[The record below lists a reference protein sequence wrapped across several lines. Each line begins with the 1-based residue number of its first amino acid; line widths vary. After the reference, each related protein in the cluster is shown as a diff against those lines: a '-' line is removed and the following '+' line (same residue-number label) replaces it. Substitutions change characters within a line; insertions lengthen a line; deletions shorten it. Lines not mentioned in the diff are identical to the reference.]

1 VAIGLSTTL
10 IQSLLNTL
18 RNVSYVETAVYVKLH
33 TGDPGAAG
41 SGFPASET
49 TRKAVTFNAPSGN
62 SMALASSVQWTSW
75 PGASDVLTHV
85 SLWDDPTAGNFL
97 WSGALAASKTV
108 NSGDTFTL
116 STLPVSF
123 TPQAA

>member
-1 VAIGLSTTL
+1 MAIGLSTTL
-10 IQSLLNTL
+10 LASLLNTL
-18 RNVSYVETAVYVKLH
+18 RGTAYSETAVYVKLH
-33 TGDPGAAG
+33 IGDPGAAG
-41 SGFPASET
+41 TANAASDT

-62 SMALASSVQWTSW
+62 SMALASAVSWTNW
-75 PGASDVLTHV
+75 PGASDVLSHV

-97 WSGALAASKTV
+97 WSGTITPNKTV
-108 NSGDTFTL
+108 TSGDTFTL